1 MDNANEPESSST
13 EARMERM
20 ERMIELITAR
30 LEQQQNQ
37 QPPPPPPP
45 PVQPEPNANADDG
58 DIIALTHKFSKMK
71 PPSFQGGLEPLK
83 AEAWVLETEKLFEV
97 FPCSEANKVLLATFT
112 LQEEARRWWMLI
124 RETNTVMTWAQ
135 FKESFFEKYF
145 PQCVRD
151 RKVTEFEQLK
161 QGTMSVAE
169 YETKFTELARY
180 APHMVDTEYKKA
192 RKFEGGLNVAILD
205 RINVLKLP
213 TFVGVLD
220 RALMAESNIAA
231 VKQSETPTTEWH
243 GKRQGFKF
251 KKGKHNPAN
260 KKQNTGLTT
269 SPSQGSGFI
278 PPCSECGKKHKGV
291 CYRISGACY
300 RCGKVGHMVKD
311 CPSAPQASG
320 KAAPSVPSAQA
331 ELMLRNACLLFE
343 HCIGQCLS
351 ACGGHHSVV
360 LIITVPVS
368 TFMIVALG
376 FYFYRLF
383 GRRSKAREVL
393 QGMSQE
399 ILLNNLESQTRK
411 RFMVKGLEVQ
421 DEDDNR
427 EMHYFDLTTLQIA
440 TNNFSDAN
448 KLGEGGFGPVYKGK
462 LHDGKEIAV
471 KRLSSNS
478 GQGLEEF
485 RTEVKLIVKLQHR
498 NLVRLLGCCI
508 KKDEKLLVYE
518 YMANT
523 SLDAFLFDST
533 KCKELDWAKREN
545 IVTGIA
551 KGLLYLHEDSR
562 LKIIH
567 RDMKASNVLLD
578 NEMNPKISDFGTARI
593 SYGNQIEASTNRIV
607 GTYGYM
613 APEYAME
620 GIFSVKSDIYS
631 FGVLMLEIISGR
643 KNSAGFNLPAHAQ
656 GFLQNA
662 WRLWNDGKAQELI
675 DRNLIDRNL
684 ISSCPVRKVAIWI
697 NIALLCVQ
705 ENPDDRPSMSKVA
718 FMLGGQSTEIAKPS
732 EPPFSVGRYP
742 KSGQQSST
750 GEGTEPASASL
761 TLLRD

>member
-1 MDNANEPESSST
+1 MCLLHRLRANLSLF
-13 EARMERM
+13 
-20 ERMIELITAR
+20 LIT
-30 LEQQQNQ
+30 
-37 QPPPPPPP
+37 
-45 PVQPEPNANADDG
+45 
-58 DIIALTHKFSKMK
+58 IALLTTISSVFGQPTYNYHYCSNISYNDTANIKTLLGSLSSKAALNNRFYIDTSK
-71 PPSFQGGLEPLK
+71 DLHGLYQCRGDVATDVCQTCVEVAIQEIQQSNRCQFRSRADIWYDECTLRYARTSFFGTVKLDPL
-83 AEAWVLETEKLFEV
+83 VLMYNTGNASSPNNTYVDTLSLMRRLA
-97 FPCSEANKVLLATFT
+97 SEAGKEPMMYYAHEELPAT
-112 LQEEARRWWMLI
+112 AGDVAPKNVSAM
-124 RETNTVMTWAQ
+124 V
-135 FKESFFEKYF
+135 
-145 PQCVRD
+145 QCCKD
-151 RKVTEFEQLK
+151 
-161 QGTMSVAE
+161 
-169 YETKFTELARY
+169 
-180 APHMVDTEYKKA
+180 
-192 RKFEGGLNVAILD
+192 
-205 RINVLKLP
+205 
-213 TFVGVLD
+213 
-220 RALMAESNIAA
+220 
-231 VKQSETPTTEWH
+231 
-243 GKRQGFKF
+243 
-251 KKGKHNPAN
+251 
-260 KKQNTGLTT
+260 
-269 SPSQGSGFI
+269 
-278 PPCSECGKKHKGV
+278 
-291 CYRISGACY
+291 ISGDDCNRCLQNLTMYAETCCLEKSGWRILAPSCNMRYEEY
-300 RCGKVGHMVKD
+300 RFLT
-311 CPSAPQASG
+311 PSAPPPAPTTTSKG
-320 KAAPSVPSAQA
+320 K
-331 ELMLRNACLLFE
+331 
-343 HCIGQCLS
+343 
-351 ACGGHHSVV
+351 VV
-360 LIITVPVS
+360 LIITIPVS
-368 TFMIVALG
+368 TFLVVAFG

-411 RFMVKGLEVQ
+411 RFIVNGLEVQ
-421 DEDDNR
+421 DEDDSR
-427 EMHYFDLTTLQIA
+427 EMHYFDLTTLEIA

-448 KLGEGGFGPVYKGK
+448 KLGQGGFGPVYKGK

-523 SLDAFLFDST
+523 SLDAFLFDSI

-578 NEMNPKISDFGTARI
+578 DEMNPKISDFGTARI
-593 SYGNQIEASTNRIV
+593 CYGNQIEASTNRIV

-620 GIFSVKSDIYS
+620 GIFSVKSDVYS

-643 KNSAGFNLPAHAQ
+643 RNNASFNLPARAQ

-662 WRLWNDGKAQELI
+662 WQLWNDGKAQELI
-675 DRNLIDRNL
+675 DRNLIG
-684 ISSCPVRKVAIWI
+684 SCPVQKVAIWI

-742 KSGQQSST
+742 MSDQSSST
-750 GEGTEPASASL
+750 GGGTEPASIPL
-761 TLLRD
+761 TLPRE

>member
-1 MDNANEPESSST
+1 MCLLHRVRANLSLFLITISLLTTISSVSGRPIFNYRFCSETSYNDTANIKTLLGSLSSKAAHNNSFYKDTYNDLHGLYQCRGDVATDMCQTCVEAAIQEVQQSNGCQFKSRADIWYDECTLRYARTNFFGIVKLNPQVLMYNTDNASSPNNTYVDTLSLMRRLASEAGKEPMMYY
-13 EARMERM
+13 AHD
-20 ERMIELITAR
+20 ELPATGGDVAPMNVSAMVQCCNDISGDDCNRCLQNLTMYAETCC
-30 LEQQQNQ
+30 LEKSGWRILA
-37 QPPPPPPP
+37 PSCTMRYEEHRFLTPSAPP
-45 PVQPEPNANADDG
+45 PV
-58 DIIALTHKFSKMK
+58 
-71 PPSFQGGLEPLK
+71 PPP
-83 AEAWVLETEKLFEV
+83 
-97 FPCSEANKVLLATFT
+97 
-112 LQEEARRWWMLI
+112 MLPPP
-124 RETNTVMTWAQ
+124 A
-135 FKESFFEKYF
+135 S
-145 PQCVRD
+145 
-151 RKVTEFEQLK
+151 
-161 QGTMSVAE
+161 
-169 YETKFTELARY
+169 
-180 APHMVDTEYKKA
+180 
-192 RKFEGGLNVAILD
+192 
-205 RINVLKLP
+205 
-213 TFVGVLD
+213 
-220 RALMAESNIAA
+220 
-231 VKQSETPTTEWH
+231 TTTS
-243 GKRQGFKF
+243 
-251 KKGKHNPAN
+251 KGKVPPPMLPPPAS
-260 KKQNTGLTT
+260 TTT
-269 SPSQGSGFI
+269 SK
-278 PPCSECGKKHKGV
+278 GK
-291 CYRISGACY
+291 
-300 RCGKVGHMVKD
+300 
-311 CPSAPQASG
+311 
-320 KAAPSVPSAQA
+320 
-331 ELMLRNACLLFE
+331 
-343 HCIGQCLS
+343 
-351 ACGGHHSVV
+351 VV

-368 TFMIVALG
+368 TFLVVAFG

-421 DEDDNR
+421 DEDDSR

-448 KLGEGGFGPVYKGK
+448 KLGQGGFGPVYKGK

-485 RTEVKLIVKLQHR
+485 RTEIKLIVKLQHR

-620 GIFSVKSDIYS
+620 GIFSVKSDVYS

-662 WRLWNDGKAQELI
+662 WRLWNDGKAEE
-675 DRNLIDRNL
+675 LIDRNL

-742 KSGQQSST
+742 KSGQPSCT
-750 GEGTEPASASL
+750 GEGTEPASISL